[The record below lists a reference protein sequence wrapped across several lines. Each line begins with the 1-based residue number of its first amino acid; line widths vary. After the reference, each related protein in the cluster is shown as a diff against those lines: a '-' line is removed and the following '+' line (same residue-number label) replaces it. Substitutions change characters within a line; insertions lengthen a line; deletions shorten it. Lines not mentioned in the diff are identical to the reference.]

1 MHTPMMKVVLR
12 IIGLVSLIAGIVGI
26 FLPLLPTTPL
36 LLLSSW
42 CFVRSSNR
50 LYHWLINHHRLGP
63 YIRQFSIDR
72 SVPLRV
78 KVYSITMVWVT
89 ILLCVFIVLNDYIWV
104 QVILLC
110 IAVGITIH
118 ILSYPTS
125 GRNR

>member
-1 MHTPMMKVVLR
+1 
-12 IIGLVSLIAGIVGI
+12 
-26 FLPLLPTTPL
+26 
-36 LLLSSW
+36 
-42 CFVRSSNR
+42 
-50 LYHWLINHHRLGP
+50 GP